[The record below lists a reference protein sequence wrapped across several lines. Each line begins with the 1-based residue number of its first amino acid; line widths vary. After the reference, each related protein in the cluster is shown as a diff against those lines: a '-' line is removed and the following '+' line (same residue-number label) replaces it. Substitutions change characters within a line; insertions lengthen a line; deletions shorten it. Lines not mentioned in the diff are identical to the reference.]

1 MTTSEDRVPGGT
13 AVGAAPSANPKRWTA
28 LVFICLAQLMVVLD
42 ITIVNVALPELQ
54 ADLGF
59 SNENRQWVVTSYTLA
74 FGSLLLL
81 GGRIADYSGR
91 KRAFLI
97 ALAGFAIA
105 SSLGGAAGNIELLLT
120 ARALQGVFGAL
131 LAPTALSLISV
142 NFTDQK
148 ERAKA
153 FSIFGSIVASGAVIG
168 LLLGGF
174 LTEYMDWRWCMYVN
188 APIALI
194 AAFGVLYLGPEVR
207 AAVRARFDI
216 PGVLLVTSGLVAIVY
231 ACSEAESEGW
241 GSGLVIGLFV
251 TGAVLLSVFLAV
263 EARSSHPLLPL
274 RVIAD
279 RTRGSA
285 YLAMAVG
292 MIAMLG
298 ALFFLTFYLQLVKG
312 YSPVETGLAFLPMP
326 VGVGMFAGGLS
337 PKILPKVPPRAMVVP
352 GMIIAASALFWLAA
366 LEADSSYWAMVM
378 PALFVLGAGMGLLIA
393 PSVNYATYRVADEDA
408 GVASGTV
415 NTAQQIGGSIGVALL
430 STLAA
435 DAAGESLAE
444 QGAQAKDPAV
454 VQAAMVEGFTT
465 AFTWAGAIMACGA
478 VILAALM
485 NAPKPAP
492 GEASHGSPMAHLG

>member
-1 MTTSEDRVPGGT
+1 MTTSEDRVPGGG

-81 GGRIADYSGR
+81 GGRIADYTGR
-91 KRAFLI
+91 KRAFLV

-105 SSLGGAAGNIELLLT
+105 SCLGGAASNIELLLT

-142 NFTDQK
+142 NFTDQR

-188 APIALI
+188 APIAVI
-194 AAFGVLYLGPEVR
+194 AAFGVLYLGPEQR

-251 TGAVLLSVFLAV
+251 AGAVLLGAFLAV
-263 EARSSHPLLPL
+263 EARSPHPLLPL

-285 YLAMAVG
+285 YLAMAIG

-337 PKILPKVPPRAMVVP
+337 PRILPKVPPRAMVVP
-352 GMIIAASALFWLAA
+352 GMVIAACALFWLAA
-366 LEADSSYWAMVM
+366 LEADSSYWGTVM

-435 DAAGESLAE
+435 DAASEHLAGHAAE
-444 QGAQAKDPAV
+444 GANPALR
-454 VQAAMVEGFTT
+454 QAAMVEGFTT

-478 VILAALM
+478 VVLAALM

-492 GEASHGSPMAHLG
+492 GEGSHGSPMAHLG